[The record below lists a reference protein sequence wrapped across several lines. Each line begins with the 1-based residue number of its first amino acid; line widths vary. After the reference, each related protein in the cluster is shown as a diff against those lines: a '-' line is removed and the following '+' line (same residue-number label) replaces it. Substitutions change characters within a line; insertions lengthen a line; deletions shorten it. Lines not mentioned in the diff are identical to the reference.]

1 MWEFFVNR
9 HENRVNGGS
18 SNIVNKVEINGV
30 WKHPAIWTDL
40 ESMEWVGMSKTYW
53 HKDWF
58 NQMSQEHIGEH

>member
-30 WKHPAIWTDL
+30 WKHPAI
-40 ESMEWVGMSKTYW
+40 
-53 HKDWF
+53 
-58 NQMSQEHIGEH
+58 